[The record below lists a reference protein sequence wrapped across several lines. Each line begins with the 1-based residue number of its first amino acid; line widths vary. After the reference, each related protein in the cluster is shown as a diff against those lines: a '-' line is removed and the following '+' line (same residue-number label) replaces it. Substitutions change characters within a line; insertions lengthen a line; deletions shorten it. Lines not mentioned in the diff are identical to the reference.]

1 MLSYQLQWKRVVAR
15 RSGHSVSTVHGIE
28 TGDNKNPSFATIC
41 NIARVLCIPLE
52 TLDESE
58 SRVNKKYRPIKA
70 VSMRGENYE
79 NGYVKPLLRA
89 LAFCLPGRGPVF
101 RPHYDPYAVFIFNLN

>member
-1 MLSYQLQWKRVVAR
+1 MIGDKIRQIRIEKMLSESEVAR

-41 NIARVLCIPLE
+41 DIARVLGIPLE

-58 SRVNKKYRPIKA
+58 IRVNRKMP
-70 VSMRGENYE
+70 
-79 NGYVKPLLRA
+79 P
-89 LAFCLPGRGPVF
+89 
-101 RPHYDPYAVFIFNLN
+101 D